1 MDIVENLLTHAGE
14 SELNAEAALE
24 IEHLRAE
31 NEILRTAFACADVA
45 MAGAPI
51 WHSQDRVLSDI
62 LAAVK
67 KTLAELESAAE
78 ES

>member
-14 SELNAEAALE
+14 SELNAAAALE

-51 WHSQDRVLSDI
+51 WHSQHRVLSDI

>member
-1 MDIVENLLTHAGE
+1 MDIVENLLAHAGE
-14 SELNAEAALE
+14 SELNTEAALE

-51 WHSQDRVLSDI
+51 WHSQHRVLSDI

-78 ES
+78 VP